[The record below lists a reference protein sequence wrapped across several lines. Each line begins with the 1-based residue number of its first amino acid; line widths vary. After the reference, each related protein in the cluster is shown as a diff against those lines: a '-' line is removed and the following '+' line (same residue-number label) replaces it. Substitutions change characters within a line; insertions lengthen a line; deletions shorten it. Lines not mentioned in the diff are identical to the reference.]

1 MWELVAFGTDSSA
14 QLTRTSLREGVPMR
28 IGRAPRDG
36 WKIGWDRMISREHAD
51 VVVKDGVLEVSK
63 LAVARNAILF
73 NGDVA
78 ESFQCR
84 VGDVFRIGATS
95 FEFVKAGD
103 VQPFDVRDPLS
114 EFAFSSQE
122 LEGWDFAEPEEAAK
136 LISTL
141 PVKIAADD
149 VSDLASKATQ
159 LVLECM
165 PEAELAGIVR
175 RSSQTVSTLDILG
188 WSGRDKFNS
197 TFRPSVRLL
206 KESVRQRAIIM
217 YVWSDDEASSD
228 LYTVS
233 GVLDWSVCLP
243 MESAAAEGHC
253 LYISGKLEDEVSPV
267 EMVETLRKYLPLL
280 LAISRQIEQGYGY
293 TLLKQQRGRLSQFFS
308 PAVLETLTESNAD
321 ATLNPREGDIT
332 ALFCDLRGFSRK
344 AEEFRDR
351 LLVLLERVNHALST
365 MTRYI
370 MSHEGAIADF
380 QGDAALAFWGW
391 PSKLEEGP
399 LPACQAALE
408 ILDAFTEA
416 ARQPQHVLAGFR
428 VGIGIGHGNAVAG
441 MIGSENQAKVGVFG
455 DTVNTA
461 SRLEGMTKQFGAA
474 ILLDEATAKCVANSN
489 DEKFGRV
496 RELGRVLPKGKG
508 DALNVYELLSPRSIG
523 EKEIEVSNLAVKLFQ
538 AGEWANAKATFERLA
553 EEDGLR
559 QFFTGYIEK
568 HTAPPDGWNGVL
580 KLTKK

>member
-14 QLTRTSLREGVPMR
+14 QLTRISLREGVTLR

-51 VVVKDGVLEVSK
+51 VVVKNGVLEVSK
-63 LAVARNAILF
+63 LSVARNAILF
-73 NGDVA
+73 NGDTA
-78 ESFQCR
+78 ESFQCG

-95 FEFVKAGD
+95 FEFIKAGD
-103 VQPFDVRDPLS
+103 IQPFDVRDPLS

-122 LEGWDFAEPEEAAK
+122 LEGWEFTEPAEAAK

-141 PVKIAADD
+141 PVKLIADD

-165 PEAELAGIVR
+165 PEAEIAGIVR
-175 RSSQTVSTLDILG
+175 RSSKEVPTLDLLG
-188 WSGRDKFNS
+188 WAGREEFNS
-197 TFRPSVRLL
+197 AFRPSMRLL
-206 KESVRQRAIIM
+206 KEVVRQRAIIM
-217 YVWSDDEASSD
+217 YVWSDDDAASD

-243 MESAAAEGHC
+243 MESSVAEGHC
-253 LYISGKLEDEVSPV
+253 LYISGKLEEEISPV
-267 EMVETLRKYLPLL
+267 QMVETLRKYLPLL
-280 LAISRQIEQGYGY
+280 LAITRQIEQGYCY

-308 PAVLETLTESNAD
+308 PAVLETLTDSNAD
-321 ATLNPREGDIT
+321 ATLDPREGDIT

-344 AEEFRDR
+344 AEEYRDR
-351 LLVLLERVNHALST
+351 LLLLLERVNNALST

-399 LPACQAALE
+399 LPACRAALE
-408 ILDAFTEA
+408 ILEAFTEA
-416 ARQPQHVLAGFR
+416 ARQPGHVLTGFR

-461 SRLEGMTKQFGAA
+461 SRLEGMTKLFGAA
-474 ILLDEATAKCVANSN
+474 ILLDEATANCVANSN
-489 DEKFGRV
+489 DSKFGKI
-496 RELGRVLPKGKG
+496 RELGRVRPKGKG
-508 DALNVYELLSPRSIG
+508 DALNVFELLSPTTMTDD
-523 EKEIEVSNLAVKLFQ
+523 EIETSNLAVKLFQ
-538 AGEWANAKATFERLA
+538 TGEWATAKATFEQLP

-568 HTAPPDGWNGVL
+568 HTAPPDAWSGVL
-580 KLTKK
+580 KLTAK